1 MSAHALR
8 DRRRLISLYISIKM
22 AKNNKIQMPSGQGG
36 LQRFDDEVSNF
47 QISPGAVVV
56 ICAVA
61 MIVIVALHMFGGA
74 LL

>member
-1 MSAHALR
+1 
-8 DRRRLISLYISIKM
+8 M

-47 QISPGAVVV
+47 QISPGAVIV
-56 ICAVA
+56 ICVVA

>member
-1 MSAHALR
+1 
-8 DRRRLISLYISIKM
+8 
-22 AKNNKIQMPSGQGG
+22 MPSGQGG

-56 ICAVA
+56 ICIVA
-61 MIVIVALHMFGGA
+61 IIVVVALHLFGGA